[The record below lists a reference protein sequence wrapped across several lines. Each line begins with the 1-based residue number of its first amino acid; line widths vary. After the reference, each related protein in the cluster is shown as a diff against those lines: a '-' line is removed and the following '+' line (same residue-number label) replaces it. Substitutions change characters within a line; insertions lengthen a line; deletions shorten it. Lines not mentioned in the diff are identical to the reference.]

1 MKIEISEIIGATD
14 RDEVMDILE
23 AELRAVAYRVV
34 RSGDQISVGRIKA
47 ASFGHIN
54 RTDSTFVSRSNGH
67 QVLLTWRLDYR
78 PSLNFW
84 CWLFVLVFTAFGWV
98 IPILVYFY
106 QMHAA
111 QAAIKQVVRSVILEC
126 EFRLPNHARNC

>member
-14 RDEVMDILE
+14 RDEVLNILE
-23 AELRAVAYRVV
+23 AELRAVADHVV

-67 QVLLTWRLDYR
+67 QVLLAARLDYR
-78 PSLNFW
+78 PSLNLW
-84 CWLFVLVFTAFGWV
+84 CWLFVLVFTSFGWV
-98 IPILVYFY
+98 IPLLVYFY
-106 QMHAA
+106 QMHAT
-111 QAAIKQVVRSVILEC
+111 QAAIEQAVRSVILEC
-126 EFRLPNHARNC
+126 EFRLQNHARNC